1 MSSSAELQDLY
12 LNTLKGNSAIM
23 ALVAG
28 IYDRVPAKPYGKK
41 TAYISFGADDSTE
54 NDAECI
60 TGREITT
67 QIDVWSVEPGKMEC
81 KTIVD
86 LVRRALHR
94 QPLTLTENAL
104 VDIWVTL
111 VRVLTD
117 PDGLTTHGVV
127 QVTAMVEEPS

>member
-1 MSSSAELQDLY
+1 MSSSVELQDLY
-12 LNTLKGNSAIM
+12 LNALKGNAAIM
-23 ALVAG
+23 ALVGG
-28 IYDRVPAKPYGKK
+28 IYDRVPKNPYGKK

-60 TGREITT
+60 TGREITS
-67 QIDVWSVEPGKMEC
+67 QLDVWSIEPGKTEC

-94 QPLTLTENAL
+94 QPLALTENAL

-111 VRVLTD
+111 VRVLPD

>member
-1 MSSSAELQDLY
+1 MSSSVELQDLY

-28 IYDRVPAKPYGKK
+28 VYDRVPKNPYGKK
-41 TAYISFGADDSTE
+41 TAYISFGVDDSTD

-60 TGREITT
+60 TGREVTT
-67 QIDVWSVEPGKMEC
+67 QIDIWSTAPGKTEC
-81 KTIVD
+81 KTIAD

-111 VRVLTD
+111 VRVLPD

-127 QVTAMVEEPS
+127 QVTATIEEPT

>member
-1 MSSSAELQDLY
+1 MSSSVELQDLY
-12 LNTLKGNSAIM
+12 LNTLRENSSIT

-28 IYDRVPAKPYGKK
+28 IYDRVPKSPYGNK
-41 TAYISFGADDSTE
+41 TAYISFGSDDSTE
-54 NDAECI
+54 DDAECI
-60 TGREITT
+60 TGREVTT
-67 QIDVWSVEPGKMEC
+67 QIDVWSTAPGKTEC

-111 VRVLTD
+111 VRVLPD

-127 QVTAMVEEPS
+127 QVTAMVEEPT